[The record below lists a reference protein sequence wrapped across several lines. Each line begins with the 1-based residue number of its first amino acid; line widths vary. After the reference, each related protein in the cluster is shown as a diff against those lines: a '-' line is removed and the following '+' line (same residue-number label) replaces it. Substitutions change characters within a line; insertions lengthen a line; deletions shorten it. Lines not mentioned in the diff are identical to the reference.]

1 MQKIMIIEDEVA
13 LAQELA
19 ILLKQAGYET
29 YVVKDFIHPLSE
41 IESYLPDL
49 LLLDIQLPGINGHQL
64 LQEIRKTYQFPIIMV
79 TSRANEMDE
88 VLALS
93 YGADN
98 YITKPYN
105 PTALLLHIAA
115 IFKRMQPSTMSV
127 FHYYDLLIDLNK
139 WTISKNEQVVYL
151 TKNEQL
157 IFQLLWHHR
166 GKIVSREMLMTELW
180 NNDEFLNDNALSV
193 NISRLRQ
200 KFLELG
206 LDGVIETKKKQGYLL
221 VE

>member
-1 MQKIMIIEDEVA
+1 M
-13 LAQELA
+13 
-19 ILLKQAGYET
+19 
-29 YVVKDFIHPLSE
+29 VKDFIHPLSE

-49 LLLDIQLPGINGHQL
+49 LLLDIQLPGLNGHQL

-79 TSRANEMDE
+79 SSRANEMDE

-105 PTALLLHIAA
+105 PTALLLHITA
-115 IFKRMQPSTMSV
+115 IFKRMQPSTMRV

-200 KFLELG
+200 KFSELG